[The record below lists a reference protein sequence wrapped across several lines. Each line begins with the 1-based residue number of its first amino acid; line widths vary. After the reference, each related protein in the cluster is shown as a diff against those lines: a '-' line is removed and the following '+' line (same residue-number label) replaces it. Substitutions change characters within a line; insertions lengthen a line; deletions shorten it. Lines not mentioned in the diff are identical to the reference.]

1 MLKTLA
7 CIMLITCDLQLVP
20 TPEAA
25 NPFDLS
31 SKVMESYTAIDWK
44 GKRQDCLP
52 PKLVAA
58 LEDVAKKFGPVYVN
72 STHRSK
78 AHNKAVGGASK
89 SQHLNCKAIDFG
101 LVDKSK
107 NKAALASIIS
117 DKRVGGYKLYAGGH
131 FHIDTGVRRTW

>member
-7 CIMLITCDLQLVP
+7 CILLITCDLKLVP
-20 TPEAA
+20 TEA
-25 NPFDLS
+25 PTVQS
-31 SKVMESYTAIDWK
+31 MVMESYTNIDWK
-44 GKRQDCLP
+44 GKEKDCLP

-58 LEDVAKKFGPVYVN
+58 LEDVAKKYGPVYVN

-78 AHNKAVGGASK
+78 SHNKKVGGASK

-107 NKAALASIIS
+107 NKEALKSIIA
-117 DKRVGGYKLYAGGH
+117 DKRVGGYKLYGGGH
-131 FHIDTGVRRTW
+131 FHIDTGKRRTW

>member
-1 MLKTLA
+1 MLKELA
-7 CIMLITCDLQLVP
+7 CILLITCDLKLVP
-20 TPEAA
+20 SV
-25 NPFDLS
+25 DVDIQ
-31 SKVMESYTAIDWK
+31 SKVMESYTGIDWK

-52 PKLVAA
+52 AKLVAA
-58 LEDVAKKFGPVYVN
+58 LEDVAKKYGPVYVN

-78 AHNKAVGGASK
+78 SHNAKVGGASK

-107 NKAALASIIS
+107 NKEALKLIIA

-131 FHIDTGVRRTW
+131 FHIDTGARRTW